1 MLVRAPG
8 IVRFLSVSRLDTWR
22 VTRTRQPTSTR
33 RRDRARQ
40 SAARPAAPAA
50 HSPTPLPPADL
61 ARCVRELRGLIA
73 ELAELADCGGSW
85 GMRVLRRNIEL
96 ALLSP
101 ETLDSAQNQLD
112 FIEELAE
119 AVWDG
124 ADAGFRFAARPAP
137 TAEET
142 RRRDDRRRVVVERLD
157 DITHGLCASAEA
169 WRDVSVAG
177 AVPPPSDHRESPG

>member
-22 VTRTRQPTSTR
+22 VTRTRKPTSTR
-33 RRDRARQ
+33 RRDPAGQ
-40 SAARPAAPAA
+40 GGVRPSAPAP
-50 HSPTPLPPADL
+50 HSPTPLPPAEL
-61 ARCVRELRGLIA
+61 ARCVRELDTLIG
-73 ELAELADCGGSW
+73 ELADLTDSGSSW

-96 ALLSP
+96 ALLGPRTLESP
-101 ETLDSAQNQLD
+101 QNQLD

-124 ADAGFRFAARPAP
+124 ADAGFRFAARRAG

-142 RRRDDRRRVVVERLD
+142 RRRDDRRRIVVERLD
-157 DITHGLCASAEA
+157 DITHRLCASAEA
-169 WRDVSVAG
+169 WRECGEPGESG
-177 AVPPPSDHRESPG
+177 PSPDLGESPG